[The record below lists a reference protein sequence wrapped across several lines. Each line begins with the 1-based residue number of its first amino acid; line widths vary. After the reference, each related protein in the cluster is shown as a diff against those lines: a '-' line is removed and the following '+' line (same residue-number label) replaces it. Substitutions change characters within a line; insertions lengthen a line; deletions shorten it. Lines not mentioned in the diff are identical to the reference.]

1 MRNKNLFNFDFF
13 MDKGKNFIEQI
24 IDDDLS
30 LGLDRSKLQFRFPP
44 EPNGFLHIGHVKA
57 IVLNFELAKKY
68 GAKINLRFD
77 DTNPENEDQIYIDA
91 IKEDISW
98 LGYNWDKECYAS
110 DYFDTLHD
118 WAVELIKK
126 DKAYVDSQTSVEM
139 AEQKGTPTEPGTESP
154 FRNRPIEESLDLFS
168 KMKNGDFKQGKHVLR
183 AKISMSSSNMLM
195 RDPVI
200 YRALDSHHPRTK
212 DKWKIY
218 PMYDWTHGESDYI
231 EQVTHSL
238 CTLEF
243 KPHRDLYDW
252 FLDIVVDP
260 KKIRPKQREFARL
273 NLSHTITS
281 KRKLLSLVQN
291 NYVSGWDD
299 PRMPTI
305 SGLRRRGYSPDALK
319 KFVATAGVAKR
330 ENIIEMSLLE
340 FCVREDLNKKCNR
353 LMVVQDPLK
362 ITISNYP
369 DQQVEELSLINNPE
383 NPDSGSRDVSFSKEI
398 FIEKNDF
405 LEDPPKKYFRL
416 SPGNEVRLKGAYII
430 KADEVIKDSEG
441 NITEVLCS
449 YDPKSKSGSG
459 TPESQRKVKGT
470 LHWVCCSSN
479 IPVEIREYDRL
490 FEHPSPGDFSEEDL
504 AIAINKESIKVFN
517 GYAEQELSKASISE
531 SFQFQRKGYYIK
543 DADSKTG
550 KHVFNKT
557 VSLRDNWKKRN

>member
-1 MRNKNLFNFDFF
+1 MTNDPYYGGVTHLND
-13 MDKGKNFIEQI
+13 
-24 IDDDLS
+24 
-30 LGLDRSKLQFRFPP
+30 
-44 EPNGFLHIGHVKA
+44 
-57 IVLNFELAKKY
+57 IVLAMPVFSDGKLIAWTADIAHNSDVGGMAPGSLTGDATEIFQEGIRLPAIKVISQGETIQSVMDILIVNSRMPDTIYGDVWAQIAAVRIGAKRLQELAKKY

-154 FRNRPIEESLDLFS
+154 FRNRPVEESLDLFS

-299 PRMPTI
+299 PRTVSYTHLTLPTI
-305 SGLRRRGYSPDALK
+305 
-319 KFVATAGVAKR
+319 
-330 ENIIEMSLLE
+330 LL
-340 FCVREDLNKKCNR
+340 V
-353 LMVVQDPLK
+353 
-362 ITISNYP
+362 
-369 DQQVEELSLINNPE
+369 
-383 NPDSGSRDVSFSKEI
+383 
-398 FIEKNDF
+398 
-405 LEDPPKKYFRL
+405 
-416 SPGNEVRLKGAYII
+416 
-430 KADEVIKDSEG
+430 
-441 NITEVLCS
+441 
-449 YDPKSKSGSG
+449 
-459 TPESQRKVKGT
+459 
-470 LHWVCCSSN
+470 
-479 IPVEIREYDRL
+479 
-490 FEHPSPGDFSEEDL
+490 
-504 AIAINKESIKVFN
+504 
-517 GYAEQELSKASISE
+517 
-531 SFQFQRKGYYIK
+531 
-543 DADSKTG
+543 
-550 KHVFNKT
+550 
-557 VSLRDNWKKRN
+557 

>member
-24 IDDDLS
+24 IDEDLS
-30 LGLDRSKLQFRFPP
+30 SGFDRSKLQFRFPP

-154 FRNRPIEESLDLFS
+154 FRNRPVEESLDLFS
-168 KMKNGDFKQGKHVLR
+168 KMKNGDFEQGKHVLR

-369 DQQVEELSLINNPE
+369 DHQAEELSLINNPE

-441 NITEVLCS
+441 NITEVVCS

-504 AIAINKESIKVFN
+504 AIAINKESIRVFN

-531 SFQFQRKGYYIK
+531 SFQFQRRGYYIK

-557 VSLRDNWKKRN
+557 VSLRDNWKKKN

>member
-1 MRNKNLFNFDFF
+1 

-24 IDDDLS
+24 IDEDLS
-30 LGLDRSKLQFRFPP
+30 SGFDSSKLQFRFPP

-68 GAKINLRFD
+68 KAKINLRFD

-91 IKEDISW
+91 IKQDISW
-98 LGYNWDKECYAS
+98 LGYKWDKECYAS

-118 WAVELIKK
+118 WAVDLIKK
-126 DKAYVDSQTSVEM
+126 DKAYIDSQASDEI
-139 AEQKGTPTEPGTESP
+139 AAQKGTPTEPGKESP

-168 KMKNGDFKQGKHVLR
+168 KMKKGDYEPGKHVLR
-183 AKISMSSSNMLM
+183 AKISMTSSNMLM

-200 YRALDSHHPRTK
+200 YRVVDSHHPRTK

-231 EQVTHSL
+231 EQVSHSL

-252 FLDIVVDP
+252 FLDLVVEP

-281 KRKLLSLVQN
+281 KRKLLSLVEKGF
-291 NYVSGWDD
+291 VSGWDD

-305 SGLRRRGYSPDALK
+305 SGLRRRGYTPDALK
-319 KFVATAGVAKR
+319 KFVTTAGVAKR

-340 FCVREDLNKKCNR
+340 FCAREDLNKKCNR
-353 LMVVQDPLK
+353 LMVVQAPLK
-362 ITISNYP
+362 LTISNYP
-369 DQQVEELSLINNPE
+369 EDQVEELPLVNNPE
-383 NPDSGSRDVSFSKEI
+383 NEDSGQRKVTFSKQVY
-398 FIEKNDF
+398 IEQTDF

-430 KADEVIKDSEG
+430 KAERTVKDSNG
-441 NITEVLCS
+441 NIIEIICT

-459 TPESQRKVKGT
+459 SAESQRKVKGT
-470 LHWVCCSSN
+470 LHWVSCASN
-479 IPVEIREYDRL
+479 TPVEIREYDRL
-490 FEHPSPGDFSEEDL
+490 FEHPSPGDFSVED
-504 AIAINKESIKVFN
+504 ISKAINNDSITVFH
-517 GYAEQELSKASISE
+517 GFGEKELSKSKVSE

-543 DADSKTG
+543 DIDSTSE

-557 VSLRDNWKKRN
+557 VSLRDNWKK

>member
-24 IDDDLS
+24 IDEDLS
-30 LGLDRSKLQFRFPP
+30 SGFDRSKLQFRFPP

-154 FRNRPIEESLDLFS
+154 FRNRPVEESLDLFS
-168 KMKNGDFKQGKHVLR
+168 KMKNGDFEQGKHVLR

-369 DQQVEELSLINNPE
+369 DHQAEELSLINNPE

-430 KADEVIKDSEG
+430 KADEVVKDSEG
-441 NITEVLCS
+441 NITEVVCS

-504 AIAINKESIKVFN
+504 AIAINKESIRVFN

-557 VSLRDNWKKRN
+557 VSLRDNWKKKN

>member
-1 MRNKNLFNFDFF
+1 

-24 IDDDLS
+24 IDEDIKNGFKSSD
-30 LGLDRSKLQFRFPP
+30 LQFRFPP

-57 IVLNFELAKKY
+57 VVLNFELAKKY
-68 GAKINLRFD
+68 NAKINLRFD
-77 DTNPENEDQIYIDA
+77 DTNPENEDQVYIDA
-91 IKEDISW
+91 IKNDITW
-98 LGYNWDKECYAS
+98 LGYKWDKECYAS

-118 WAVELIKK
+118 WAVELIKTN
-126 DKAYVDSQTSVEM
+126 KAYVDSQSS
-139 AEQKGTPTEPGTESP
+139 AEIANQKGTPTEPGKESP
-154 FRNRPIEESLDLFS
+154 FRHRPVEESLDLFS
-168 KMKNGDFKQGKHVLR
+168 KMKKGDFEQGKHVLR
-183 AKISMSSSNMLM
+183 AKISMTSSNMLM

-200 YRALDSHHPRTK
+200 YRAIDSHHPRTG

-231 EQVTHSL
+231 EQVSHSL

-252 FLDIVVDP
+252 FLNLVVEP
-260 KKIRPKQREFARL
+260 NKIRPKQREFARL

-281 KRKLLSLVQN
+281 KRKLLSLVEN

-305 SGLRRRGYSPDALK
+305 SGLRRRGYTPEALK
-319 KFVATAGVAKR
+319 KFVTTAGVAKR

-340 FCVREDLNKKCNR
+340 FCAREDLNKKCNR

-369 DQQVEELSLINNPE
+369 DDKNEELVLINNPE
-383 NPDSGSRDVSFSKEI
+383 NPDSESRSVAFSKEI
-398 FIEKNDF
+398 YIEQTDF
-405 LEDPPKKYFRL
+405 LEDPPKKFFRL

-430 KADEVIKDSEG
+430 KAEEVIKDSHGKIKEL
-441 NITEVLCS
+441 VCS
-449 YDPKSKSGSG
+449 YDPQSKSGSG

-470 LHWVCCSSN
+470 LHWVSCVSN

-490 FEHPSPGDFSEEDL
+490 FEHPSPGDFSTEDI
-504 AIAINKESIKVFN
+504 ASAINKNSINVFN
-517 GYAEQELSKASISE
+517 GFGEKELSKASVSE

-543 DADSKTG
+543 DTDSTKD
-550 KHVFNKT
+550 KHIFNKT
-557 VSLRDNWKKRN
+557 VSLRDNWKKKN

>member
-1 MRNKNLFNFDFF
+1 MRNKNLFNFDFL

-24 IDDDLS
+24 IDEDLS
-30 LGLDRSKLQFRFPP
+30 SGFDRSKLQFRFPP

-77 DTNPENEDQIYIDA
+77 DTNPENEDQVYIDA

-126 DKAYVDSQTSVEM
+126 DKAYIDSQTSVEM

-168 KMKNGDFKQGKHVLR
+168 KMKNGDFEQGKHVLR

-319 KFVATAGVAKR
+319 NFVATAGVAKR

-441 NITEVLCS
+441 NITEVVCS
-449 YDPKSKSGSG
+449 YDPKSKSGSE

-517 GYAEQELSKASISE
+517 GYGEQELSKASISE

-550 KHVFNKT
+550 KHIFNKT
-557 VSLRDNWKKRN
+557 VSLRDNWKKKN

>member
-1 MRNKNLFNFDFF
+1 

-24 IDDDLS
+24 IDEDLKNGFNS
-30 LGLDRSKLQFRFPP
+30 SKLQFRFPP

-68 GAKINLRFD
+68 KAKINLRFD
-77 DTNPENEDQIYIDA
+77 DTNPENEDQVYIDA
-91 IKEDISW
+91 IKNDINW
-98 LGYNWDKECYAS
+98 LGYKWDKECYAS
-110 DYFDTLHD
+110 DYFDKLYD
-118 WAVELIKK
+118 WAVDLIKN
-126 DKAYVDSQTSVEM
+126 DKAYVDSQSS
-139 AEQKGTPTEPGTESP
+139 AEIASQKGTPTESGKESP
-154 FRNRPIEESLDLFS
+154 FRHRPVEESLDLFS
-168 KMKNGDFKQGKHVLR
+168 KMKKGDFEQGKHVLR

-200 YRALDSHHPRTK
+200 YRAIDSHHPRTK

-231 EQVTHSL
+231 EQVSHSL

-252 FLDIVVDP
+252 FLNLVVDP
-260 KKIRPKQREFARL
+260 EKIRPKQREFARL

-281 KRKLLSLVQN
+281 KRKLLSLVEN
-291 NYVSGWDD
+291 NHVSGWDD

-305 SGLRRRGYSPDALK
+305 SGLRRRGYTPEALK
-319 KFVATAGVAKR
+319 KFVTTAGVAKR

-369 DQQVEELSLINNPE
+369 ADQNEDLILINNPE
-383 NPDSGSRDVSFSKEI
+383 NPDSETRTVTFSKEI
-398 FIEKNDF
+398 YIEQTDF
-405 LEDPPKKYFRL
+405 LEDPPNKYFRL

-430 KADEVIKDSEG
+430 KANEVIKDSHG
-441 NITEVLCS
+441 KITELICS
-449 YDPKSKSGSG
+449 YDSKSKSGSG
-459 TPESQRKVKGT
+459 TTESQRKVKGT
-470 LHWVCCSSN
+470 LHWVSCESN

-490 FEHPSPGDFSEEDL
+490 FEHPSPGDFSTED
-504 AIAINKESIKVFN
+504 IPRAINKNSINVFY
-517 GYAEQELSKASISE
+517 GFAEKELSKAAVSE

-543 DADSKTG
+543 DADSTKD

-557 VSLRDNWKKRN
+557 VSLRDNWKKKK

>member
-1 MRNKNLFNFDFF
+1 

-24 IDDDLS
+24 IDEDLS
-30 LGLDRSKLQFRFPP
+30 LGFDSSKLQFRFPP

-68 GAKINLRFD
+68 KAKINLRFD

-91 IKEDISW
+91 IKQDISW
-98 LGYNWDKECYAS
+98 LGYKWDKECYAS

-126 DKAYVDSQTSVEM
+126 DKAYIDSQTSSEI
-139 AEQKGTPTEPGTESP
+139 AAQKGTPTEPGTESP
-154 FRNRPIEESLDLFS
+154 FRNRPVEESLDIFS
-168 KMKNGDFKQGKHVLR
+168 KMKNGDFEQGKHVLR
-183 AKISMSSSNMLM
+183 AKISMTSSNMLM

-231 EQVTHSL
+231 EQVSHSL

-252 FLDIVVDP
+252 FLNLVVDP

-281 KRKLLSLVQN
+281 KRKLLSLVEKGF
-291 NYVSGWDD
+291 VSGWND

-305 SGLRRRGYSPDALK
+305 SGLRRRGYTPEALK
-319 KFVATAGVAKR
+319 KFVTTAGVAKR

-340 FCVREDLNKKCNR
+340 FCAREDLNKKCNR

-362 ITISNYP
+362 IIISNYP
-369 DQQVEELSLINNPE
+369 DQQVEELELINNPE
-383 NPDSGSRDVSFSKEI
+383 NPDSGSRLVPFSKEVY
-398 FIEKNDF
+398 IEKTDF

-416 SPGNEVRLKGAYII
+416 SPGSEVRLKGAYII
-430 KADEVIKDSEG
+430 KAQEVIKNVEGKISE
-441 NITEVLCS
+441 IICS
-449 YDPKSKSGSG
+449 YDPNSKSGSG

-479 IPVEIREYDRL
+479 TPVEIREYDRL

-504 AIAINKESIKVFN
+504 AQAINKDSIKVFN
-517 GYAEQELSKASISE
+517 GYGEKELSKSSISE

-543 DADSKTG
+543 DTDSKKD

-557 VSLRDNWKKRN
+557 VSLRDNWKKKN

>member
-24 IDDDLS
+24 IDEDLS
-30 LGLDRSKLQFRFPP
+30 SGFDRSKLQFRFPP

-154 FRNRPIEESLDLFS
+154 FRNRPVEESLDLFS
-168 KMKNGDFKQGKHVLR
+168 KMKNGDFEQGKHVLR

-441 NITEVLCS
+441 NITEVVCS

-517 GYAEQELSKASISE
+517 GYAEQELSKASMSE

>member
-24 IDDDLS
+24 IDEDLS
-30 LGLDRSKLQFRFPP
+30 SGFDRSKLQFRFPP

-154 FRNRPIEESLDLFS
+154 FRNRPVEESLDLFS
-168 KMKNGDFKQGKHVLR
+168 KMKNGDFEQGKHVLR

-200 YRALDSHHPRTK
+200 YRALGSHHPRTK

-362 ITISNYP
+362 ITISN
-369 DQQVEELSLINNPE
+369 
-383 NPDSGSRDVSFSKEI
+383 
-398 FIEKNDF
+398 
-405 LEDPPKKYFRL
+405 
-416 SPGNEVRLKGAYII
+416 
-430 KADEVIKDSEG
+430 
-441 NITEVLCS
+441 
-449 YDPKSKSGSG
+449 
-459 TPESQRKVKGT
+459 
-470 LHWVCCSSN
+470 W
-479 IPVEIREYDRL
+479 
-490 FEHPSPGDFSEEDL
+490 
-504 AIAINKESIKVFN
+504 
-517 GYAEQELSKASISE
+517 
-531 SFQFQRKGYYIK
+531 
-543 DADSKTG
+543 
-550 KHVFNKT
+550 
-557 VSLRDNWKKRN
+557 

>member
-1 MRNKNLFNFDFF
+1 MRNKNLFNFDFL

-24 IDDDLS
+24 IDEDLS
-30 LGLDRSKLQFRFPP
+30 SGLDRSKLQFRFPP

-126 DKAYVDSQTSVEM
+126 DKAYIDSQTSVEM

-154 FRNRPIEESLDLFS
+154 FRNRPVEESLDLFS
-168 KMKNGDFKQGKHVLR
+168 KMKNGDFEQGKHVLR

-195 RDPVI
+195 RDPVM

-252 FLDIVVDP
+252 FLDIIVDP

-369 DQQVEELSLINNPE
+369 DQQTEELSLINNPE

-441 NITEVLCS
+441 NITEVVCS

-517 GYAEQELSKASISE
+517 GYGEQELSKASVSE

-557 VSLRDNWKKRN
+557 VSLRDNWKKKN

>member
-1 MRNKNLFNFDFF
+1 MRNKNLFNFDFL

-24 IDDDLS
+24 IDEDLS
-30 LGLDRSKLQFRFPP
+30 SGFDRSKLQFRFPP

-154 FRNRPIEESLDLFS
+154 FRNRPVEESLDLFS
-168 KMKNGDFKQGKHVLR
+168 KMKNGDFEQGKHVLR

-362 ITISNYP
+362 ITILNYP

-441 NITEVLCS
+441 NITEVVCS

-490 FEHPSPGDFSEEDL
+490 FEHPSPGVFLEEDL

-531 SFQFQRKGYYIK
+531 SFQFQRRGYYIK

-557 VSLRDNWKKRN
+557 VSLRDNWKKKN